1 MRAEGKL
8 FEIDFKKDGDG
19 RAYAGGANRSTV
31 VERLSYTAVPMCA
44 WGFIDGSIE
53 LSSVKSRL
61 HIWLKCVSVGLI
73 QTENFCQNLTEV
85 EQPSKEIIN
94 IQSRASLSLITKLN
108 DQ

>member
-1 MRAEGKL
+1 
-8 FEIDFKKDGDG
+8 
-19 RAYAGGANRSTV
+19 
-31 VERLSYTAVPMCA
+31 
-44 WGFIDGSIE
+44 
-53 LSSVKSRL
+53 
-61 HIWLKCVSVGLI
+61 VSVGLI